1 MTGKAGDVRRHNGLH
16 DEDDDLY
23 QGGADEHIA
32 DDGDLPKSGL
42 SGFLCFFFRRFGNRR
57 FLDEKE
63 KDQKVEEQGD
73 SGKVERHAHT
83 KKLC

>member
-57 FLDEKE
+57 FLDEK
-63 KDQKVEEQGD
+63 
-73 SGKVERHAHT
+73 RRT
-83 KKLC
+83 RKLRNKATAAR